1 MKKLGYFIA
10 KFRVMTLLVATGLL
24 VPAMIG
30 YLNTGINYD
39 LLDYLPDDLDSTMG
53 AVILDE
59 EFHNAATSMLAVSG
73 LSEKEL
79 VDMKEEISEVPG
91 VSKVLW
97 RDDVA
102 DITVPVSMLPDKLLD
117 NFYNDDRTEY
127 LMMVKFENSSSS
139 STTMEAIEQ
148 IREISGE
155 HGYLGGM
162 STIVKDT
169 NDIIDKEMP
178 FYILIAVTLMIVV
191 LAMTNTSTIV
201 PFMFIANIGYA
212 IVYNMGTN
220 IFLGQIS
227 YVTKALAA
235 ILQLAV
241 SMDYSI
247 FLYHRYEEEREVEED
262 HTIAMGNAIAKT
274 ASSIAGS
281 SLTTIAG
288 FLALIAMRIKL
299 GSDLGIVMAKGVA
312 FGLITCVTILPAL
325 MLVFDGPIH
334 KYSHKTLLPKFE
346 KLSDFVVKHHIAL
359 VIVFIIAYIPAIYG
373 AKRTPLYYNMDRAL
387 PQDSPSVVALN
398 KLKDDFDMQAT
409 NFAILRDDL
418 PTWQYQSISNEIKK
432 LNGVEAVISSDDFI
446 GPMVPSSFLPSE
458 LTDNFDKAGYK
469 AVMIQSSL
477 KAATPESTEQLNGI
491 KKIVKARDKS
501 GIVTGESALTED
513 LSYMTTADFNSVSA
527 ASNIIVG
534 IIVALV
540 FKSIA
545 IPILLLITIQLAIQI
560 NMGIPYFTGNEIP
573 FIASIIVGT
582 IQLGSTI
589 DYSILLTSRYVE
601 ELQVEPDKYVAM
613 KTSMVETARSIV
625 TSGLAFLAATA
636 GVGLY
641 SKMGMVGSICILL
654 ARGALISMVVILV
667 LMPPLLLFFDK
678 FLRITTLDLRKTVKG
693 EIKVEQ

>member
-10 KFRVMTLLVATGLL
+10 KFRVLILVVSTLLLI
-24 VPAMIG
+24 PSFIG
-30 YLNTGINYD
+30 YKNTKINYD
-39 LLDYLPDDLDSTMG
+39 LLDYLPDDLDSTIG
-53 AVILDE
+53 ADILDK
-59 EFHNAATSMLAVSG
+59 EFHNAATSMLAVEG
-73 LSEKEL
+73 LSETEAVK
-79 VDMKEEISEVPG
+79 MKDEISKIKG
-91 VSKVLW
+91 VNKVLW
-97 RDDVA
+97 RDDIA
-102 DITVPVSMLPDKLLD
+102 DITVPMSMLPDKLLD
-117 NFYNDDRTEY
+117 NFYNDDRTKF
-127 LMMVKFENSSSS
+127 LMIVKFENSSSS
-139 STTMEAIEQ
+139 SMTMDAIDQ
-148 IREISGE
+148 IRQISKG

-169 NDIIDKEMP
+169 NEIIDREMP

-191 LAMTNTSTIV
+191 LALTNTSTIV

-212 IVYNMGTN
+212 IIYNMGSN
-220 IFLGQIS
+220 IILGEIS

-247 FLYHRYEEEREVEED
+247 FLYHRYEEERSSEEN

-288 FLALIAMRIKL
+288 FLALIAMRITL
-299 GSDLGIVMAKGVA
+299 GRDVGIVMAKGVV

-325 MLVFDGPIH
+325 MLVFDKSIH
-334 KYSHKTLLPKFE
+334 KYSHKTILPKFE
-346 KLSDFVVKHHIAL
+346 KLSEFVVNKHTVL
-359 VIVFIIAYIPAIYG
+359 LIVFIVAYIPAIYG

-409 NFAILRDDL
+409 NFAILTDDL
-418 PTWQYQSISNEIKK
+418 PIWQYENITSEIKE

-446 GPMVPSSFLPSE
+446 GPMVPSTFLPKE
-458 LTDNFDKAGYK
+458 LTDNFNKNGYK
-469 AVMIQSSL
+469 AIMIQSSL
-477 KAATPESTEQLNGI
+477 KAATPESTKQLNAI
-491 KKIVKARDKS
+491 NKIIKARDKT
-501 GIVTGESALTED
+501 GVVTGESALTED
-513 LSYMTTADFNSVSA
+513 LTYMTTEDFNSVSTL
-527 ASNIIVG
+527 SNLVVG
-534 IIVALV
+534 LIVALV
-540 FKSIA
+540 FKSLA
-545 IPILLLITIQLAIQI
+545 IPIILLITIQLAIQI
-560 NMGIPYFTGNEIP
+560 NMAIPYFTGNEIP

-589 DYSILLTSRYVE
+589 DYSILLSSRYVE
-601 ELQVEPDKYVAM
+601 ELQVEPDKFIAM
-613 KTSMVETARSIV
+613 KTSMKETARSIV

-654 ARGALISMVVILV
+654 ARGALISMIIILV
-667 LMPPLLLFFDK
+667 LLPPLLLFFDK
-678 FLRITTLDLRKTVKG
+678 FVRLTTLDLRKTVRREKQG
-693 EIKVEQ
+693 EK